1 MLSAVL
7 ILFIMMTADTVLW
20 VKSTHDVHLGLLWVE
35 DVRAVV
41 GALVRVWLVWLI
53 FALLWRDYHSRVAM
67 ATRYIL

>member
-1 MLSAVL
+1 MLQHLSKMLSAVL

-53 FALLWRDYHSRVAM
+53 FALLWRDYHS
-67 ATRYIL
+67 

>member
-53 FALLWRDYHSRVAM
+53 FALLWRDYHS
-67 ATRYIL
+67 